1 MEDIMKDSIR
11 LAGLL
16 ALITTLTVPLTAY
29 GGSKINVTVVN
40 RQSGERLTPYR
51 HQGRL
56 YVAGAP
62 GDRYSVELASRS
74 GERLLAV
81 VAIDG
86 VNVLTG
92 QTAATGQTGY
102 VLDPWQRFG
111 INGWRKSMDDVAQFV
126 FTALP
131 DSYAARTGRPDN
143 VGVIGVAVYREKREA
158 VALPGVDS
166 SWPASERGAPGRISP
181 SRDRGEES
189 SGPRQPEAVPPAPT
203 SEAGPAPTVPAM
215 AKRSGSAGAGT
226 AADARSDR
234 SRSLD
239 ESRRLGTGHGE
250 RERSPI
256 RYTDFVRASDT
267 PDELVTIY
275 YDSRRNLIAR
285 GIIPQ
290 PKLAEPT
297 PFPAG
302 IGFVPDPG
310 S

>member
-1 MEDIMKDSIR
+1 MKDSIR

-16 ALITTLTVPLTAY
+16 FLIATLAVPLTAY
-29 GGSKINVTVVN
+29 GGNKINVTIVN
-40 RQSGERLTPYR
+40 RQTGERLLPYR

-102 VLDPWQRFG
+102 VLGPWQRFG
-111 INGWRKSMDDVAQFV
+111 INGWRKSMDDVARFV

-143 VGVIGVAVYREKREA
+143 VGVIGVAVYREKRE
-158 VALPGVDS
+158 VVVLPGVDS
-166 SWPASERGAPGRISP
+166 SSPARERSAPERMP
-181 SRDRGEES
+181 LSRDRGEQS
-189 SGPRQPEAVPPAPT
+189 SGARQPEAVPPAPA
-203 SEAGPAPTVPAM
+203 SEARSAPAVPAT
-215 AKRSGSAGAGT
+215 AGRSASASAGT
-226 AADARSDR
+226 AAEARSDR
-234 SRSLD
+234 PRSME

-250 RERSPI
+250 REHSPI
-256 RYTDFVRASDT
+256 RYTAFVRASDT

-275 YDSRRNLIAR
+275 YDSRRNLLAR